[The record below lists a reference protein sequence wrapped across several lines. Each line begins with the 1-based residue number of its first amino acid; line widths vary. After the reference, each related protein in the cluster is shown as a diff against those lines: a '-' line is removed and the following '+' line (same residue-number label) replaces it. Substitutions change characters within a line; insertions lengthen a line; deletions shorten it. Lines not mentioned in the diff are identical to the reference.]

1 MLNMP
6 ASPTLIVDTAY
17 LYFRAYYGVSASL
30 VDDSGRPVN
39 AVYGLLEMLTR
50 LIGAYSP
57 TVLFCAW
64 DDDWRPAWRVEL
76 TDEHGSTLR
85 VDGPM
90 PGLWAIGSAAASV
103 TGAYDPAPGVALAEA
118 MVAGRAVA
126 SAVAGLSR

>member
-1 MLNMP
+1 M
-6 ASPTLIVDTAY
+6 TTVED
-17 LYFRAYYGVSASL
+17 G
-30 VDDSGRPVN
+30 
-39 AVYGLLEMLTR
+39 GL
-50 LIGAYSP
+50 
-57 TVLFCAW
+57 
-64 DDDWRPAWRVEL
+64 L

-103 TGAYDPAPGVALAEA
+103 TGAYDPAPGVGLAEA